1 MSARPRG
8 FIKDWRPRSEA
19 LALLNQA
26 KAVLVEYAEQLP
38 LTLRQIFY
46 RLVGVYAYEKSEQAY
61 KRLTELLNKA
71 RRAGLVDMSAIR
83 DDGFTSDQP
92 YFFESVDDFLD
103 AVGSWAGRLWFD
115 RQRGQE
121 RRLVVWCEAA
131 GMVPQLARIA
141 RPFGIEVC
149 SSGGF
154 DSLTDKH
161 RIGQLWADSAVTVL
175 HIGDHDP
182 SSVHVFSS
190 LAEDIEEFAA
200 AYGGDVEFVRVAVTP
215 EQAALY
221 NLPSAPPKPTDN
233 RRFEGN
239 ETWQAEAL
247 DPRTLAEI
255 LTAAIEK
262 RFDRALYEAVLVRGC
277 GMSDIGSAIAGA
289 YVAVLE
295 GEDRALNDR
304 FSAAVVSAVRRR
316 YPDDLNES

>member
-1 MSARPRG
+1 M
-8 FIKDWRPRSEA
+8 
-19 LALLNQA
+19 ALLNQA

-46 RLVGVYAYEKSEQAY
+46 RLVGVYAYEKSERAY
-61 KRLTELLNKA
+61 KRLTELMNKA
-71 RRAGLVDMSAIR
+71 RHAEVVEMSDIR

-92 YFFESVDDFLD
+92 LFFEDVDDFLND
-103 AVGSWAGRLWFD
+103 IAGHAEQLRLD

-121 RRLVVWCEAA
+121 RRFVVWCEAS
-131 GMVPQLARIA
+131 GMVPQLARVA
-141 RPFGIEVC
+141 GPLGIEVC

-161 RIGQLWADSAVTVL
+161 RFGQLWRDSAVTVL

-182 SSVHVFSS
+182 SGVHVFSS

-255 LTAAIEK
+255 LTAAIEQ
-262 RFDRALYEAVLVRGC
+262 RFDRALHEAVLEEERE
-277 GMSDIGSAIAGA
+277 A
-289 YVAVLE
+289 
-295 GEDRALNDR
+295 RQ
-304 FSAAVVSAVRRR
+304 VVISRLRNV
-316 YPDDLNES
+316 

>member
-8 FIKDWRPRSEA
+8 FIKDWGPRSEA
-19 LALLNQA
+19 LALLSHA

-38 LTLRQIFY
+38 LPLRKIFY

-61 KRLTELLNKA
+61 KRVTELLNKA

-149 SSGGF
+149 SSGGV

-161 RIGQLWADSAVTVL
+161 RIGPLWAASGLPVL
-175 HIGDHDP
+175 PIGDHDP
-182 SSVHVFSS
+182 PSGPVF
-190 LAEDIEEFAA
+190 FRPAA
-200 AYGGDVEFVRVAVTP
+200 G
-215 EQAALY
+215 
-221 NLPSAPPKPTDN
+221 
-233 RRFEGN
+233 
-239 ETWQAEAL
+239 
-247 DPRTLAEI
+247 
-255 LTAAIEK
+255 
-262 RFDRALYEAVLVRGC
+262 
-277 GMSDIGSAIAGA
+277 
-289 YVAVLE
+289 
-295 GEDRALNDR
+295 
-304 FSAAVVSAVRRR
+304 
-316 YPDDLNES
+316 